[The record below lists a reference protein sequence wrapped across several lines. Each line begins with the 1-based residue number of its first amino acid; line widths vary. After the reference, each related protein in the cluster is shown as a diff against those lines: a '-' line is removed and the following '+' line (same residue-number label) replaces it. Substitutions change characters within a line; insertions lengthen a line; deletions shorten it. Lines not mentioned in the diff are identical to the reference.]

1 MSEKTL
7 PEAGRAFVFRTPE
20 GRKGASGT
28 IWGKILCAEGQ
39 TGGKQVYPLSR
50 REAKKLIPVQMVKR
64 VLAILPILF
73 LACALP
79 AQELD
84 PVTKWATVAALKY
97 PVSFNVVYQKSNTVS
112 LRLDVINA
120 GPRTETR
127 PTLIY
132 MHGGGWVEGT
142 KESTLLYALPYLAK
156 GMNVVNVEYRMAP
169 ESLAPAAV
177 EDCRCALHWVYQHAG
192 DYGFDTN
199 KLVVA
204 GHSAGGHLA
213 LMTGM
218 LDPSAGFDNGCQ
230 RLSHEWR
237 LGIVPDVKVAA
248 IIDFFGPTDLVD
260 LTEGENPRNYAIRWF
275 GSLPNRAD
283 LAKQMSPLTY
293 AHRGL
298 PPTLIIHGDRDP
310 IVPYQQA
317 LHWHEALDK
326 AGVPSELLT
335 ISGGHGQTTPY
346 AWTLDQQ
353 LQAQE
358 GVFKFL
364 KAHGIL
370 SK

>member
-156 GMNVVNVEYRMAP
+156 GMNVVLNKQGERNQIADALNYRHVT
-169 ESLAPAAV
+169 SISSVLVGLSKQGLARTPFIPSGRSRILLLERSRLILDYAK
-177 EDCRCALHWVYQHAG
+177 ALRG
-192 DYGFDTN
+192 
-199 KLVVA
+199 
-204 GHSAGGHLA
+204 A
-213 LMTGM
+213 L
-218 LDPSAGFDNGCQ
+218 
-230 RLSHEWR
+230 RE
-237 LGIVPDVKVAA
+237 GIALREMK
-248 IIDFFGPTDLVD
+248 
-260 LTEGENPRNYAIRWF
+260 EGLREF
-275 GSLPNRAD
+275 
-283 LAKQMSPLTY
+283 
-293 AHRGL
+293 
-298 PPTLIIHGDRDP
+298 
-310 IVPYQQA
+310 
-317 LHWHEALDK
+317 
-326 AGVPSELLT
+326 
-335 ISGGHGQTTPY
+335 
-346 AWTLDQQ
+346 TLDSFAFGRYVDACLEIHQQ
-353 LQAQE
+353 ESPQVNARKICASRTRTARIYP
-358 GVFKFL
+358 KFPAEQRRRRSTNRCCEIARL
-364 KAHGIL
+364 DTWDGDQVP
-370 SK
+370 